1 MRNSRF
7 RPNNSGSFQNNRWWS
22 VAISLFV
29 RLIAS
34 IQRVWSKF
42 VRMGWGNIYRR
53 RMKVFSVA
61 IIIYFDYK
69 SVQQREKWIKKS
81 KVPALWE
88 KAHERNAKRVLNLIV
103 ELEGLWVKMGQYL
116 STRAD
121 VLPQAY
127 ISLLTQLQDSLPP
140 RPLQEVCRTIE
151 RELGHSMEVL
161 FADFSDEP
169 LATASIAQV
178 HRATL
183 ANGQDVV
190 VKVQHNGIRAI
201 ILEDLKNAKSIV
213 DWIAWAE
220 PQYDFNPMI
229 DEWCKEA
236 PRELDFNI
244 EAENT
249 RTVSR
254 NLGCK
259 KTNDQVRSDNRVDV
273 LIPDII
279 QIISADLDSALR
291 LEAEQLLIPY
301 SFPDTYVLHLL
312 RFPKRQSSES
322 VLILEYMDGI
332 RLNDVES
339 LDAFGVDKQKIV
351 EEITRAYA
359 HQIYVD
365 GFFNGD
371 PHPGNFLVSKEPP
384 HRPILLDFGL
394 TKKLSHPLKQAL
406 AKMFLASAEG
416 DQVALLSAF
425 AEMGLKLRLDL
436 PDQAMSVASLF
447 FRSSTPSNEAVKTLK
462 TLNDQRTQNMKV
474 IQEKMQ
480 LTPKEVKRFNPVDA
494 FPGDIVIFARVINLL
509 RGLSS
514 TMNVQIVYL
523 DIMRP
528 FAESVLLGSIS
539 RGPTV
544 DASWIHDSPVHSDV
558 ESKLRKLLIELG
570 SNQKILGI
578 QVSAYKDGKVI
589 IDTAAGVLGRY
600 DPRPVQPDSLFPV
613 FSVTKGVTAGMIHW
627 LVDNRKLQFDQTVG
641 DIWPGF
647 GSSGKETIKVHHVLN
662 HTSGLHNAFDPIG
675 ENPLL
680 ICDWDECL
688 KRLANSSPE
697 TEPGSQQS
705 YHYLTF
711 GWLCGGILEYASGK
725 KFQEILEES
734 IVKPLKID
742 GELYVGIPPGVE
754 SRLATLT
761 LDTDELNKIPSIPS
775 QPELPSTFQPVQ
787 IFQIASSL
795 PVLFNTLNVRR
806 ATIPAANGHCS
817 ARALARYYA
826 ALADGGL
833 VPPPHS
839 SLSQPPLG
847 SHTHVP
853 KFSSVNDTMKKRKGK
868 GKEMAA
874 TEKLKPKDHKEKK
887 LYDDRESSTE
897 SLARLV
903 NDTSSS
909 AGKTEISSNDHQD
922 DIRNMFSNPRIHDAF
937 MGTGD
942 YCDLVL
948 PDGKFGL
955 GFKRVTS
962 QDGSLVGFGHSG
974 LGGSTGFCDIK
985 NRFSIAITLNKMSMG
1000 GVTANI
1006 IRLVCSELDIPLPKD
1021 FSLSSGM
1028 DPVIN

>member
-1 MRNSRF
+1 MRSSQF
-7 RPNNSGSFQNNRWWS
+7 RRNTSDSFPSNRWWS
-22 VAISLFV
+22 VVLSFFV
-29 RLIAS
+29 RLLAS
-34 IQRVWSKF
+34 IQRVLSKF
-42 VRMGWGNIYRR
+42 VSMGWGNIYRR
-53 RMKVFSVA
+53 RMKVFSLA

-69 SVQQREKWIKKS
+69 GVQQREKWIKKS

-151 RELGHSMEVL
+151 RELGDSMDVL
-161 FADFSDEP
+161 FSDFSDEP

-220 PQYDFNPMI
+220 PQYNFNPMI

-259 KTNDQVRSDNRVDV
+259 RTNDEVRSDNRVDV

-279 QIISADLDSALR
+279 
-291 LEAEQLLIPY
+291 
-301 SFPDTYVLHLL
+301 
-312 RFPKRQSSES
+312 QSSES

-371 PHPGNFLVSKEPP
+371 PHPGNFLVSKEAP

-394 TKKLSHPLKQAL
+394 TKKLTHPLKQAL

-447 FRSSTPSNEAVKTLK
+447 FRSSTPSNEALKTLK
-462 TLNDQRTQNMKV
+462 SLNDQRTQNMKV

-514 TMNVQIVYL
+514 IMNVRIVYL

-558 ESKLRKLLIELG
+558 ESKLRNLLIELG
-570 SNQKILGI
+570 SIQKILGI
-578 QVSAYKDGKVI
+578 QVCAYKDGKVI

-647 GSSGKETIKVHHVLN
+647 GSNGKETIKVHHVLN
-662 HTSGLHNAFDPIG
+662 HTSGLHSAFDPIG

-688 KRLANSSPE
+688 KRIADSSPE
-697 TEPGSQQS
+697 TEPGSQQT

-734 IVKPLKID
+734 IIKPLKID
-742 GELYVGIPPGVE
+742 GELYIGIPPGVE

-761 LDTDELNKIPSIPS
+761 LDTDELNKLPSIGS
-775 QPELPSTFQPVQ
+775 QPELPSTFQPVK
-787 IFQIASSL
+787 ILQIATSL

-839 SLSQPPLG
+839 SSSQPPLG
-847 SHTHVP
+847 SHTHIP
-853 KFSSVNDTMKKRKGK
+853 KFSSVNDATKKRKGK
-868 GKEMAA
+868 EMEA
-874 TEKLKPKDHKEKK
+874 TEKLKTKDHKEKR
-887 LYDDRESSTE
+887 LYDGRESSTE
-897 SLARLV
+897 SLTRLV

-922 DIRNMFSNPRIHDAF
+922 DIHNMFSNSKIHDAF

-942 YCDLVL
+942 YSGLVL

-962 QDGSLVGFGHSG
+962 EDGSLVGFGHSG
-974 LGGSTGFCDIK
+974 LGGSTGFCDIE

-1006 IRLVCSELDIPLPKD
+1006 IRLVCSELNIPLPKD

>member
-279 QIISADLDSALR
+279 
-291 LEAEQLLIPY
+291 
-301 SFPDTYVLHLL
+301 
-312 RFPKRQSSES
+312 QSSES

-761 LDTDELNKIPSIPS
+761 LDSDERNKIPSIPS

-853 KFSSVNDTMKKRKGK
+853 KFSSVNDTLKKRKGK
-868 GKEMAA
+868 GKEIAA
-874 TEKLKPKDHKEKK
+874 TEKLKPQDHKEKK

>member
-1 MRNSRF
+1 MRSSRF
-7 RPNNSGSFQNNRWWS
+7 RPNTSGSFQNNRWWS
-22 VAISLFV
+22 VVLSLFV
-29 RLIAS
+29 GLIAS

-42 VRMGWGNIYRR
+42 VTMGWGNIYRR

-140 RPLQEVCRTIE
+140 RPLQEVVCRTIE

-161 FADFSDEP
+161 FTDFSDEP

-259 KTNDQVRSDNRVDV
+259 KTNDEVRSDNRVDV

-279 QIISADLDSALR
+279 Q
-291 LEAEQLLIPY
+291 
-301 SFPDTYVLHLL
+301 
-312 RFPKRQSSES
+312 SSES
-322 VLILEYMDGI
+322 VLIIEYMDGI

-371 PHPGNFLVSKEPP
+371 PHPGNFLVSKEAP

-462 TLNDQRTQNMKV
+462 SLNDQRTQNMKV

-480 LTPKEVKRFNPVDA
+480 LTPKEVKRFNPIDA

-544 DASWIHDSPVHSDV
+544 DTSWIHDSPVHSDV

-570 SNQKILGI
+570 SIKKILGI
-578 QVSAYKDGKVI
+578 QVCAYKDGKVI

-613 FSVTKGVTAGMIHW
+613 FSVTKGITAGMIHW
-627 LVDNRKLQFDQTVG
+627 LVDQRKLQFDQTVG

-647 GSSGKETIKVHHVLN
+647 GSNGKETIKVHHVLN

-826 ALADGGL
+826 ALADGGI

-909 AGKTEISSNDHQD
+909 DGKTEISSNDHQD
-922 DIRNMFSNPRIHDAF
+922 DIHNMFSNPSIHDAF

-942 YCDLVL
+942 YSGLVL

-962 QDGSLVGFGHSG
+962 EDGSLVGFGHSG

-985 NRFSIAITLNKMSMG
+985 NRFSIAITLNRMSMG

-1006 IRLVCSELDIPLPKD
+1006 VRLVCSELNIPMPKD

>member
-7 RPNNSGSFQNNRWWS
+7 RGSNSGYFQNNRWWWWS
-22 VAISLFV
+22 VALDRVLSFLV
-29 RLIAS
+29 RLLGS
-34 IQRVWSKF
+34 VQRVWSRF
-42 VRMGWGNIYRR
+42 VSMGLGSLYRR
-53 RMKVFSVA
+53 RIKVFSVA
-61 IIIYFDYK
+61 ILIYLDYK
-69 SVQQREKWIKKS
+69 SVQQREKWIKKAR
-81 KVPALWE
+81 VPALWE

-103 ELEGLWVKMGQYL
+103 ELEGLWVKLGQYL

-140 RPLQEVCRTIE
+140 RPLQEVRRTIE
-151 RELGHSMEVL
+151 RELGDSMEVL
-161 FADFSDEP
+161 FTDFVNEP

-201 ILEDLKNAKSIV
+201 ILEDLKNAKAIV

-249 RTVSR
+249 KTVSK

-259 KTNDQVRSDNRVDV
+259 KTNGEGRSDNRVDV

-279 QIISADLDSALR
+279 
-291 LEAEQLLIPY
+291 
-301 SFPDTYVLHLL
+301 
-312 RFPKRQSSES
+312 QSSES

-339 LDAFGVDKQKIV
+339 LDAFGIDKQKIV

-371 PHPGNFLVSKEPP
+371 PHPGNFL
-384 HRPILLDFGL
+384 
-394 TKKLSHPLKQAL
+394 
-406 AKMFLASAEG
+406 G

-436 PDQAMSVASLF
+436 PDQAMSVAGLF
-447 FRSSTPSNEAVKTLK
+447 FRSSTPSNEALKTLK
-462 TLNDQRTQNMKV
+462 TLNDQRMKNIKV

-514 TMNVQIVYL
+514 TMNVRIVYL

-558 ESKLRKLLIELG
+558 EFKLRKLLVELG
-570 SNQKILGI
+570 SIQKILGI
-578 QVSAYKDGKVI
+578 QVCAYKDGKVI

-600 DPRPVQPDSLFPV
+600 DPRPVQHDSLFPV
-613 FSVTKGVTAGMIHW
+613 FSVTKGITAGMIHW
-627 LVDNRKLQFDQTVG
+627 LVDKRKLQLDQTVG

-647 GSSGKETIKVHHVLN
+647 ASNGKDIIKVHHVLN
-662 HTSGLHNAFDPIG
+662 HTSGLHSAFDPVG

-680 ICDWDECL
+680 ICDWEECL
-688 KRLANSSPE
+688 KRIANSSPE
-697 TEPGSQQS
+697 TEPGSQQF

-742 GELYVGIPPGVE
+742 GELYIGIPPGVE

-761 LDTDELNKIPSIPS
+761 LDTDELSKLTSIAT
-775 QPELPSTFQPVQ
+775 QPELPSTFQPEKILQ
-787 IFQIASSL
+787 MATSL

-806 ATIPAANGHCS
+806 AIIPAANGHCS

-826 ALADGGL
+826 SLADGGL

-847 SHTHVP
+847 SHAHVP
-853 KFSSVNDTMKKRKGK
+853 KFSSVNDTKKKRKGK
-868 GKEMAA
+868 EMMAS
-874 TEKLKPKDHKEKK
+874 TQKLKPKGHKEKR
-887 LYDDRESSTE
+887 LYDEEQFMSTE

-903 NDTSSS
+903 SDT
-909 AGKTEISSNDHQD
+909 SNDHQD
-922 DIRNMFSNPRIHDAF
+922 DDIRNLFSSPRIHDAF
-937 MGTGD
+937 MGAGD
-942 YCDLVL
+942 YSGLVL

-974 LGGSTGFCDIK
+974 MGGSTGFCDIE
-985 NRFSIAITLNKMSMG
+985 NRFSIAITLNKMSLG
-1000 GVTANI
+1000 GVTASI
-1006 IRLVCSELDIPLPKD
+1006 IRLVCSELNIPLPKD
-1021 FSLSSGM
+1021 FSIANGM
-1028 DPVIN
+1028 GLELEMGTPLIN

>member
-1 MRNSRF
+1 MRSSRF
-7 RPNNSGSFQNNRWWS
+7 RPNTSGSFQNNRWWS
-22 VAISLFV
+22 VVLSLFV
-29 RLIAS
+29 GLIAS

-42 VRMGWGNIYRR
+42 VTMGWGNIYRR

-140 RPLQEVCRTIE
+140 RPLQEVVCRTIE

-259 KTNDQVRSDNRVDV
+259 KTNDEVRSDNRVDV

-279 QIISADLDSALR
+279 QDGNINPINEHHKVITKVCFGNAVFGISVA
-291 LEAEQLLIPY
+291 
-301 SFPDTYVLHLL
+301 
-312 RFPKRQSSES
+312 SSES
-322 VLILEYMDGI
+322 VLIIEYMDGI

-371 PHPGNFLVSKEPP
+371 PHPGNFLVSKEAP

-462 TLNDQRTQNMKV
+462 SLNDQRTQNMKV

-480 LTPKEVKRFNPVDA
+480 LTPKEVKRFNPIDA

-544 DASWIHDSPVHSDV
+544 DTSWIHDSPVHSDV

-570 SNQKILGI
+570 SIKKILGI
-578 QVSAYKDGKVI
+578 QVCAYKDGKVI

-613 FSVTKGVTAGMIHW
+613 FSVTKGITAGMIHW
-627 LVDNRKLQFDQTVG
+627 LVDQRKLQFDQTVG

-647 GSSGKETIKVHHVLN
+647 GSNGKETIKVHHVLN

-826 ALADGGL
+826 ALADGGI

-909 AGKTEISSNDHQD
+909 DGKTEISSNDHQD
-922 DIRNMFSNPRIHDAF
+922 DIHNMFSNPSIHDAF

-942 YCDLVL
+942 YSGLVL

-962 QDGSLVGFGHSG
+962 EDGSLVGFGHSG

-985 NRFSIAITLNKMSMG
+985 NRFSIAITLNRMSMG

-1006 IRLVCSELDIPLPKD
+1006 VRLVCSELNIPMPKD

>member
-279 QIISADLDSALR
+279 
-291 LEAEQLLIPY
+291 
-301 SFPDTYVLHLL
+301 
-312 RFPKRQSSES
+312 QSSES

>member
-7 RPNNSGSFQNNRWWS
+7 RGNNSGSFQNNRCS
-22 VAISLFV
+22 VALDRLLSYFV
-29 RLIAS
+29 RLLAS
-34 IQRVWSKF
+34 IQRVWRNF
-42 VRMGWGNIYRR
+42 VSMGWGNIYRR

-61 IIIYFDYK
+61 ILIYLDYK
-69 SVQQREKWIKKS
+69 SVQQREKWMKKS

-103 ELEGLWVKMGQYL
+103 ELEGLWVKLGQYL

-140 RPLQEVCRTIE
+140 RPLQEVRRTIE
-151 RELGHSMEVL
+151 RELGHSMDVL
-161 FADFSDEP
+161 FTDFVDEP

-190 VKVQHNGIRAI
+190 VKVQHAGIRAI

-220 PQYDFNPMI
+220 PQYNFNPMI

-259 KTNDQVRSDNRVDV
+259 KTNDEVKSDNRVDV

-279 QIISADLDSALR
+279 Q
-291 LEAEQLLIPY
+291 
-301 SFPDTYVLHLL
+301 
-312 RFPKRQSSES
+312 SSES
-322 VLILEYMDGI
+322 VLILEYMDGF
-332 RLNDVES
+332 RLNDMES

-425 AEMGLKLRLDL
+425 EEMGLKLRLDL
-436 PDQAMSVASLF
+436 PDQAMSVAGLF
-447 FRSSTPSNEAVKTLK
+447 FRSSTPSNEALKTLK
-462 TLNDQRTQNMKV
+462 TLNDQRVQNMKV

-480 LTPKEVKRFNPVDA
+480 LSPKEVKRFNPVDA

-514 TMNVQIVYL
+514 TMNVRIVYL

-544 DASWIHDSPVHSDV
+544 DAHWIHDSPIHSDV
-558 ESKLRKLLIELG
+558 ESKLRKLLAELG
-570 SNQKILGI
+570 SIQKILGI
-578 QVSAYKDGKVI
+578 QVCAYKDGKVI

-600 DPRPVQPDSLFPV
+600 DPRPVQPDTLFPV

-627 LVDNRKLQFDQTVG
+627 LVDKRKLQFDQTVG

-647 GSSGKETIKVHHVLN
+647 GLNGKDTIKVHHVLN
-662 HTSGLHNAFDPIG
+662 HTSGLHSAFDPVG

-688 KRLANSSPE
+688 KRIANSSPE
-697 TEPGSQQS
+697 TEPGSQQY

-711 GWLCGGILEYASGK
+711 GWLCGGIIEHASGK

-742 GELYVGIPPGVE
+742 GELYIGIPPGVE

-761 LDTDELNKIPSIPS
+761 LDTDELSKLPSIAS
-775 QPELPSTFQPVQ
+775 QPELPSTFQPEKILQ
-787 IFQIASSL
+787 MATSL

-806 ATIPAANGHCS
+806 AIIPAANGHCS

-839 SLSQPPLG
+839 SLSQPSLG
-847 SHTHVP
+847 SHAHVP
-853 KFSSVNDTMKKRKGK
+853 KFSSVNGTTKKRKGK
-868 GKEMAA
+868 EMGG
-874 TEKLKPKDHKEKK
+874 TEKLKSKDLKEKR
-887 LYDDRESSTE
+887 LYDEKRFMSTGRGRASSAE

-909 AGKTEISSNDHQD
+909 AGKTEIEISSNDHQD
-922 DIRNMFSNPRIHDAF
+922 DIHNIFSNPRIHDAF
-937 MGTGD
+937 MGAGD
-942 YCDLVL
+942 YSGLVL

-955 GFKRVTS
+955 GFKRVTL

-974 LGGSTGFCDIK
+974 MGGSTGFCDIE
-985 NRFSIAITLNKMSMG
+985 NRFSIAITVNKMSLG

-1006 IRLVCSELDIPLPKD
+1006 IRLVCSELNIPLPKD
-1021 FSLSSGM
+1021 FSISSGM
-1028 DPVIN
+1028 GPDLEMGTPLIN